1 MLVGLVWCHAL
12 APFSIIPCLLTD
24 RNQAL
29 APYITQ
35 SIGVDISES
44 MVNEYNAGAMNQG
57 IPESEMHAV
66 VGNLISVDES
76 PSASL
81 SSPSFHDFD
90 IAAVGL
96 GFHHFVDPALA
107 AKRLGER
114 LKVGGTLLI
123 IDFLPHGHD
132 HSLNH
137 KEMQERGVTHMG
149 FSEDDVKGLFEGAGV
164 GRDFEYVVLGKGIV
178 FTKEGASLKREVF
191 MAKGRKS

>member
-1 MLVGLVWCHAL
+1 M
-12 APFSIIPCLLTD
+12 
-24 RNQAL
+24 
-29 APYITQ
+29 
-35 SIGVDISES
+35 
-44 MVNEYNAGAMNQG
+44 NEYNTGALNQG

-66 VGNLISVDES
+66 VGNLISPDKT

-81 SSPSFHDFD
+81 PELYDFD

-96 GFHHFVDPALA
+96 GFHHFTDPALA

-137 KEMQERGVTHMG
+137 KEMEERGVTHMG
-149 FSEDDVKGLFEGAGV
+149 FSEEDTRTMFEGAGV
-164 GRDFEYVVLGKGIV
+164 GEDFEYVVLGKGIV
-178 FTKEGASLKREVF
+178 FSKDGTNLRREVF